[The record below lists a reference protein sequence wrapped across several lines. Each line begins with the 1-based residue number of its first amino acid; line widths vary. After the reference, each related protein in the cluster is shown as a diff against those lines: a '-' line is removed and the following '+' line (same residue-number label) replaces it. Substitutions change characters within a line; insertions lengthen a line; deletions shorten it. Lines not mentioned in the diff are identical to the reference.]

1 MICEFRKNDETMQM
15 REVSVEWVC
24 MTRKKLDS
32 RGEVA
37 RGSER
42 KKGYN
47 LKFEMRLNGVRSF
60 VGGITKSPQA
70 VVTTSMHAKKN
81 MYEPFKNRAD
91 DNDDTQL
98 MNAEPTRPGQ
108 AHVGWRNMTTRSAW
122 RCGVKCRRTG
132 KAKRSPSDE
141 AWTEGCWGI

>member
-47 LKFEMRLNGVRSF
+47 LKFEMTLNGVRSF
-60 VGGITKSPQA
+60 VGGSRNHLRRWLRPPCMQ
-70 VVTTSMHAKKN
+70 KKTCTN
-81 MYEPFKNRAD
+81 HSK
-91 DNDDTQL
+91 TGL
-98 MNAEPTRPGQ
+98 MIMMIHN
-108 AHVGWRNMTTRSAW
+108 S
-122 RCGVKCRRTG
+122 
-132 KAKRSPSDE
+132 
-141 AWTEGCWGI
+141 